1 MMSSM
6 SMAQTW
12 ERPLV
17 DHKEAN
23 PMEWYFSKDEK
34 LIMINGPESEMK
46 AYATKFVES
55 YLGDFSTPDFS
66 SGTYVSWN
74 LSNEDGAD
82 MKISYVVLEGKGI
95 LSVKND

>member
-34 LIMINGPESEMK
+34 RIMINGSEAEMN
-46 AYATKFVES
+46 AYAIKFVAS
-55 YLGDFSTPDFS
+55 YLGDFLSPDFS
-66 SGTYVSWN
+66 NGTYVSWN
-74 LSNEDGAD
+74 LSNEDGKD
-82 MKISYVVLEGKGI
+82 MKISYMVTDGKGI
-95 LSVKND
+95 LVVKND